1 ARSAFRT
8 CSSRWS
14 GSAGRGGSAASS
26 RPRATHSTAS
36 TGARRTACIRRPG
49 TKRASASLAPPEI
62 VNGDGP
68 DRRRRERPMLSAQD
82 NELLTRSGTGT
93 PGGAYFRRFWLP
105 VALSRQIPEPDCPP
119 IRLKVLGEDLIAFR
133 DTQGRVSVVEPRCPH
148 RGASL
153 YYGRNEECGLRCVYH
168 GWKFDVEGH
177 CMEIPNAPPD
187 SRYKDLIRLLAYP
200 TRDYGEIVWAYM
212 GPADAEPAAEI
223 PQLEFGLVPSSH
235 RYVTKRLQ
243 QCNWA
248 QSIEGAL
255 DTAHASFRHMPAP
268 VQVANLSPGVAV
280 PVDEARA
287 RWIRNDPMP
296 QFNIAEHE
304 AGFVIGASRAADGDE
319 LYWRTTQF
327 MLPSHATTASALPGE
342 TSFGYTWVP
351 LGAASCW
358 ICTYAWNP
366 ARRLRDTE
374 RERVEG
380 A

>member
-1 ARSAFRT
+1 
-8 CSSRWS
+8 
-14 GSAGRGGSAASS
+14 
-26 RPRATHSTAS
+26 
-36 TGARRTACIRRPG
+36 
-49 TKRASASLAPPEI
+49 
-62 VNGDGP
+62 
-68 DRRRRERPMLSAQD
+68 MLSAQD
-82 NELLTRSGTGT
+82 NELLTRSGPGT

-133 DTQGRVSVVEPRCPH
+133 DTKGRVGVVEPRCPH

-187 SRYKDLIRLLAYP
+187 SRYKDRIRLLAYP
-200 TRDYGEIVWAYM
+200 TREYGEIVWAYM

-255 DTAHASFRHMPAP
+255 DTAHASFLHMPAP

-327 MLPSHATTASALPGE
+327 MLPSHATTPSALPGE
-342 TSFGYTWVP
+342 TYFGYTWVP
-351 LGAASCW
+351 IDDVSCW
-358 ICTYAWNP
+358 IYTYAWNP
-366 ARRLRDTE
+366 DRPLSESE
-374 RERVEG
+374 REKFGSGRLGTIG
-380 A
+380 AVDENYVPLRNRENDYLIDRHDQRTRTYTGVQGVAEQDAMIQD